1 MPRTPRSPESVAEKV
16 RLLSEHNR
24 CKTSYLVRP
33 RVRHTWSETLEDFTD
48 QATVE
53 VLARIHIVRP
63 PQGHGERALRVGVQ
77 SWHNG
82 EVSYHYAEARGY
94 GYDKLSDAL
103 EMASIG
109 GHVLVRGRDTLLH
122 LADKEGWTILGDV
135 G

>member
-1 MPRTPRSPESVAEKV
+1 MPRTPRTPENLAQKVFRLAEH
-16 RLLSEHNR
+16 ER
-24 CKTSYLVRP
+24 CKTSYVVRP
-33 RVRHTWSETLEDFTD
+33 VSEEVQSLSIETL
-48 QATVE
+48 A
-53 VLARIHIVRP
+53 HIYVVRP
-63 PQGHGERALRVGVQ
+63 PKGHGERALRVGVQ

-109 GHVLVRGRDTLLH
+109 GHVLVRGRDTLLD